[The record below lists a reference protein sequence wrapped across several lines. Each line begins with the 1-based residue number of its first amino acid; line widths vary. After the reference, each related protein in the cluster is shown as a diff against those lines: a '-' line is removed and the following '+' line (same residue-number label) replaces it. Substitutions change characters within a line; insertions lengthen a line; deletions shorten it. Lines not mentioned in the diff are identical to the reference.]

1 MELLDR
7 LIKFATLRPRSEF
20 ESRRWLARKKVNEE
34 DGEVAIRELKKS
46 GLIDDAAFV
55 RWWADQRTT
64 FRPKSQRMLLVEVLR
79 KGVDKELAQQVLA
92 STGLPTDEEL
102 AQLVLEKKRR
112 TLEKLDPETRKKKI
126 ANILTNRGFG
136 WGVINRTIENLK

>member
-20 ESRRWLARKKVNEE
+20 EIRRWLARKKVNEK
-34 DGEVAIRELKKS
+34 DGEGTIRELKKS
-46 GLIDDAAFV
+46 GFIDDAAFV

-64 FRPKSQRMLLVEVLR
+64 FRPKSQRMLIVEVVK
-79 KGVDKELAQQVLA
+79 KGVNKELAQQVLA
-92 STGLPTDEEL
+92 SAGLPTDGEL

-126 ANILTNRGFG
+126 TNLLMSRGFG
-136 WGVINRTIENLK
+136 WNVIKQVID